1 MFMISGDAVDSF
13 TVDFT
18 PTESI
23 VKGKHYPLGHFAAEA
38 LEMPFGCSADIDRAF
53 AAFQEDI
60 QMFFA
65 ARTPSSVGVAYQSV
79 RRLWDELRKLPV
91 YSVLLKGDTSVNYLL
106 PYMRD
111 HPEEVDDM
119 MTTGTERNESYSR
132 WIGKLRSLSD
142 ELCNFDRNTK
152 WMLEEFFND
161 LPSRRKDAYA
171 LAFGRFS
178 QAISDAIQYEEDNG
192 EPAWSVI
199 DLKSLRFEYPVSVSF
214 STQRNKETGRLE
226 LTEKLS
232 FESLP
237 SFLYVDLFKGIAAG
251 NLPRRCAHCRR
262 WFLAVG
268 GYNTMYCDRAV
279 EGKDG
284 KTCRDI
290 GAHEKEKAKQKS
302 DAGKIYSRTYNRLK
316 ARKRYGTLSTD
327 EWNRMVAISHDIR
340 DAYRAKQITLQEYE
354 EKMNAL

>member
-1 MFMISGDAVDSF
+1 MISGDAVDSF

-23 VKGKHYPLGHFAAEA
+23 VRGKHYPLGHFAAEA
-38 LEMPFGCSADIDRAF
+38 LDMPFSCSANISRAF
-53 AAFQEDI
+53 TAFQDDM

-65 ARTPSSVGVAYQSV
+65 ARTSSSVGVAHQSI
-79 RRLWDELRKLPV
+79 RRLWGELRKLPV
-91 YSVLLKGDTSVNYLL
+91 YSILLKGDTSVNHLL
-106 PYMRD
+106 PYMRE
-111 HPEEVDDM
+111 HSAEVDDM
-119 MTTGTERNESYSR
+119 MTEGTERNKSYSR
-132 WIGKLRSLSD
+132 WIGKLESLSD
-142 ELCNFDRNTK
+142 ELRSFDRNTT
-152 WMLEEFFND
+152 WMLDEFFSD
-161 LPSRRKDAYA
+161 LSSRRKDAYA
-171 LAFGRFS
+171 LAFSRFS
-178 QAISDAIQYEEDNG
+178 QTISDAIQYEEDNG
-192 EPAWSVI
+192 EPAGSVI

-214 STQRNKETGRLE
+214 STQRNKETGRFE

-237 SFLYVDLFKGIAAG
+237 SFLYMDLFKGMAAG

-262 WFLAVG
+262 WFLTVG

-327 EWNRMVAISHDIR
+327 EWNRMVAIARDIR
-340 DAYRAKQITLQEYE
+340 DSYQAKQITVQEYE
-354 EKMNAL
+354 EKLNAL